1 MACDEVRHRIGRP
14 HGIAWRPLPPYCSG
28 VTDMHEANGLV
39 NAVMKTKTLALF
51 GLHGGGRDGL
61 LGAAVSPKR
70 SAGINIED
78 IDGVVMGYSSTAV
91 AMLLRSEMSTMV

>member
-1 MACDEVRHRIGRP
+1 MASRVGRF
-14 HGIAWRPLPPYCSG
+14 PPCCSG
-28 VTDMHEANGLV
+28 VANMHEANGLV
-39 NAVMKTKTLALF
+39 NAVMKTKTLASS
-51 GLHGGGRDGL
+51 GLHEGWRDGL
-61 LGAAVSPKR
+61 LGAAVSPSG